1 MWRPL
6 TAAIAMWC
14 LACPAGAMNTDY
26 EIGVLSCALS
36 DPSDSATTSA
46 SGDGT
51 REVLCTFQPKEG
63 MEETYVGT
71 AYGVSITPHEQ
82 ATFIWIVRSP
92 SGPSDRPGQV
102 QKIFANDTSQQ
113 PEQKPP
119 LIGSEGL
126 ALHSLSDR
134 SEGSVSSQEKP
145 TPVGFVIL
153 RLELQLRSS
162 IV

>member
-1 MWRPL
+1 MWRPS

-26 EIGVLSCALS
+26 EIGVLSCSLS
-36 DPSDSATTSA
+36 EPSDAAAA
-46 SGDGT
+46 SGDRT

-63 MEETYVGT
+63 VEETYIGT
-71 AYGVSITPHEQ
+71 AYGVSISADEE
-82 ATFIWIVRSP
+82 ATFIWVVRSP
-92 SGPSDRPGQV
+92 SEPTDRLGLLQ
-102 QKIFANDTSQQ
+102 QSFANDSSQP

-119 LIGSEGL
+119 LIGHESL

-134 SEGSVSSQEKP
+134 PEGSVSSQVKP

-153 RLELQLRSS
+153 RLQLQLRSS
-162 IV
+162 IG